1 MPRRG
6 NVAQEVIE
14 HLFSGNEE
22 TYFIVG
28 IRERAALPTK
38 QLNQRLMLCRKF
50 RKTSLIETHG
60 RTTCKL
66 TGTRPAYKM
75 FPFTVSAEKEINDQ
89 PHSLHRLTVFQNHHQ
104 HLAQNYKQVKSTK
117 YTINYHIEHVSIR
130 FLYNKHTKKY

>member
-1 MPRRG
+1 MDMMPRRG

-89 PHSLHRLTVFQNHHQ
+89 PHDG
-104 HLAQNYKQVKSTK
+104 
-117 YTINYHIEHVSIR
+117 
-130 FLYNKHTKKY
+130 